1 MRKKLHQYLAWATL
15 VFAFLAVLSSFFSGG
30 SSDDATTTSGPITTI
45 RSSTSSYV
53 PRTYVVQAGD
63 TMYSIA
69 ERFNLSAPEMV
80 RLNNIKNPDRVPIG
94 TTLMLPPSEGFV
106 PIGATTTMPP

>member
-15 VFAFLAVLSSFFSGG
+15 AFAFLAVLSSLFSGG
-30 SSDDATTTSGPITTI
+30 SSDDSGVSGPTTTI
-45 RSSTSSYV
+45 RSTTSSYV
-53 PRTYVVQAGD
+53 PRTYVVQSGD